1 MSCRTIGVCIPI
13 GLSYETLHPNIFF
26 NELWAGIA
34 HEADR
39 EGYTLLHFPIS
50 SRHNTLA
57 EAYMLGKVEGLIL
70 FNFDKERASLLAE
83 QNVPVILL
91 CASSGI
97 PSGCSNTYIDEL
109 QTVDLALKHLWDLGH
124 RRIAHI
130 AGPVSEDNTNGVDDT
145 NWRFPTRDDV
155 AVQRLNSYKHWMTAK
170 NCFDPELII
179 YAEGWST
186 QSADELLLRVLAI
199 HPKPTA
205 LFCANDG
212 LAIEIIN
219 AANLLGINIP
229 NDLSIVGVD
238 GSFEAKT
245 CSPKLTTV
253 VIPVVEIGRQ
263 GFRTIVNM
271 SNQEMIPQ
279 YRVKVPVS
287 QLIIRETTAAIKQ

>member
-1 MSCRTIGVCIPI
+1 
-13 GLSYETLHPNIFF
+13 
-26 NELWAGIA
+26 
-34 HEADR
+34 
-39 EGYTLLHFPIS
+39 
-50 SRHNTLA
+50 
-57 EAYMLGKVEGLIL
+57 
-70 FNFDKERASLLAE
+70 
-83 QNVPVILL
+83 
-91 CASSGI
+91 
-97 PSGCSNTYIDEL
+97 
-109 QTVDLALKHLWDLGH
+109 
-124 RRIAHI
+124 
-130 AGPVSEDNTNGVDDT
+130 
-145 NWRFPTRDDV
+145 
-155 AVQRLNSYKHWMTAK
+155 MTAK

-186 QSADELLLRVLAI
+186 QSADELLVRVLAI